1 MKIGFDFDKIF
12 VNYPVF
18 LPETLVNFLYKNHD
32 GKLSYRIPGRLEQRI
47 RIFTHNPTFRQ
58 PIKKNMKVLENLAS
72 DPNQELYLISGRF
85 GFLKQTTENWI
96 NKYSI
101 HNLFKELHFN
111 FDNAQPHLEKDRII
125 KKIGIQKFVDDDID
139 LLKYLAKKNP
149 KVEFYWINKK
159 NTHAMLPP
167 NITVIK
173 DLVEFQEKYL
183 EKKIKPGVAI
193 S

>member
-18 LPETLVNFLYKNHD
+18 LPETLVNFLYKNHN

-58 PIKKNMKVLENLAS
+58 PIKKNMQVLENLAS

-101 HNLFKELHFN
+101 HSLFKELHFN
-111 FDNAQPHLEKDRII
+111 FENEQPHLEKDRII
-125 KKIGIQKFVDDDID
+125 KKIGIQKFVDDDND
-139 LLKYLAKKNP
+139 LLTYLAKKNP
-149 KVEFYWINKK
+149 SVEFYWLDKK
-159 NTHAMLPP
+159 DKHLSLPT
-167 NITVIK
+167 NITPIK
-173 DLVEFQEKYL
+173 DLVEFQSKYL
-183 EKKIKPGVAI
+183 DQKTKPVI
-193 S
+193 PVS